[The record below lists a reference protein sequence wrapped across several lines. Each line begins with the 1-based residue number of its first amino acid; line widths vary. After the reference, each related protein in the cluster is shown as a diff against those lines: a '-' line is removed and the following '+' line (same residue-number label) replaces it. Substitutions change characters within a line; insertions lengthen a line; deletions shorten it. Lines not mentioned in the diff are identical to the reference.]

1 MSEEALRPM
10 QVDRLIFDRDNPRL
24 VEFEIT
30 SKTTDEEMIQLLW
43 NTMDVHELVLSIAAS
58 GFFPH
63 EALIVSQEAG
73 TNIVIEGNRRLA
85 AVRVLL
91 EPEIVDSGYVTIPEL
106 SRKARESLQKL
117 PVLIGTRQDSWR
129 QFGFKHVNGPAKW
142 GSYAKSRYI
151 ADVHRKYDVPLDDI
165 ARQIGDTHRTVQRL
179 YRALMVLEQAEKLKV
194 FDRNDRYRLH
204 FLVFPS
210 LHRGSTILRSA
221 NSLVCTRPMTRR
233 PAPFRTTRET
243 RWGSC
248 FDGCMAARK
257 NLSRRSLR
265 DRIRT
270 SASLPR
276 FLGNREAVA
285 ALRDAIDLDL
295 AFELSRPSSTVFE
308 EVLLAAKRNLQ
319 KARGLLSTGYGG
331 SQELLRITGT
341 VTDLAYDLYEEMER
355 KHKPRKRRRIAEH
368 E

>member
-63 EALIVSQEAG
+63 EALIVAQEAG

-129 QFGFKHVNGPAKW
+129 QLGFKHVNGPAKW

-204 FLVFPS
+204 FSFSHLFTGVDYPAISEFIG
-210 LHRGSTILRSA
+210 LHSADDEATCPVPDDKRDEVGELLRWMYGSKKESRPPVIERQNPHLRQ
-221 NSLVCTRPMTRR
+221 L
-233 PAPFRTTRET
+233 
-243 RWGSC
+243 
-248 FDGCMAARK
+248 AAV
-257 NLSRRSLR
+257 
-265 DRIRT
+265 
-270 SASLPR
+270 
-276 FLGNREAVA
+276 LGNREAVA